1 MNGKEKLHKILLY
14 SLVFFFMF
22 MLQELFFSRIP
33 VWGFILLP
41 IPCAV
46 IALSVIES
54 APFGVFFGLACG
66 LILDVSGGSALFWHT
81 VMLMCASYLAGRVL
95 TNWIRQ
101 SLLSAISLSVCLY
114 IIGECLHILLLY
126 VFTGSAG
133 FLTVFTAAIPSALL
147 SSILSIPFAVLLR
160 HIHRNH
166 SEA

>member
-1 MNGKEKLHKILLY
+1 MEVLIMNTKLSTILGILTAII
-14 SLVFFFMF
+14 
-22 MLQELFFSRIP
+22 FSIY
-33 VWGFILLP
+33 GFIDLEVFKTQTYNDFSFGAT
-41 IPCAV
+41 IC
-46 IALSVIES
+46 LS
-54 APFGVFFGLACG
+54 FGVFFGLACG

-81 VMLMCASYLAGRVL
+81 VMLMTTSYLAGRVL

-114 IIGECLHILLLY
+114 IIGECLHVLLLY

-160 HIHRNH
+160 HIHRKH